1 MKTSKLL
8 VSTIATFCIISTS
21 IIANGK
27 TPEKKYYA
35 VIIQGAGYLPD
46 GKKPEEGTDAI
57 TKATTKEINTYT
69 LTTALTA
76 KLNTRNIDVTVRQH
90 TDCKD
95 LKCLMDGSQRKADLV
110 IFAGPSHFS
119 KQPAQLTKLYR
130 KLEDVVKT
138 NPKLICSTLIPAWYP
153 DTKGKDSIKVAAK
166 AFEKA
171 GVGVVEGLSI
181 LTPRGEKK
189 GAPAKEMDKALTD
202 FAERLMGK
210 LIIKN

>member
-1 MKTSKLL
+1 MKIDKLL
-8 VSTIATFCIISTS
+8 LTITTTTALCILSTTAFT
-21 IIANGK
+21 ANAK
-27 TPEKKYYA
+27 TPDKKYHA

-46 GKKPEEGTDAI
+46 TKKPEEGVDAI

-76 KLNTRNIDVTVRQH
+76 KLSVKDIDVTVLQY
-90 TDCKD
+90 TACKD
-95 LKCLMDGSQRKADLV
+95 LKCLIDGSQRKADLV
-110 IFAGPSHFS
+110 IFAGPSYFS
-119 KQPAQLTKLYR
+119 KQPPQLTKLYR

-171 GVGVVEGLSI
+171 GVRVVEGLSI
-181 LTPRGEKK
+181 LTPRDKKK
-189 GAPAKEMDKALTD
+189 GAPTKEMDKALTA
-202 FAERLMGK
+202 FAERLAAAVK
-210 LIIKN
+210 